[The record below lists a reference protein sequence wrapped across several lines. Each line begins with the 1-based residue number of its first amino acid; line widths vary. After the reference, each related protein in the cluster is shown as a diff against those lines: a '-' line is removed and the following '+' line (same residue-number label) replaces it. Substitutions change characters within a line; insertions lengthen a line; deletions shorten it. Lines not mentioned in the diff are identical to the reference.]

1 MPFRIVACTFLD
13 NLSRNSCIYLNCKDL
28 LSNKLFKNRFIC
40 MERLDPCDT
49 YGPTYY
55 YYYYSFA
62 DICRLWGAFQEYSLV
77 TR

>member
-1 MPFRIVACTFLD
+1 
-13 NLSRNSCIYLNCKDL
+13 
-28 LSNKLFKNRFIC
+28 

-55 YYYYSFA
+55 YYYYFA

>member
-1 MPFRIVACTFLD
+1 
-13 NLSRNSCIYLNCKDL
+13 
-28 LSNKLFKNRFIC
+28 

-55 YYYYSFA
+55 YYYFYSFA

>member
-1 MPFRIVACTFLD
+1 
-13 NLSRNSCIYLNCKDL
+13 
-28 LSNKLFKNRFIC
+28 

-55 YYYYSFA
+55 YYYSFV